1 MYIDDEELREL
12 YKTSSSE
19 HISKLES
26 ELMILEKNPQDNSAM
41 EEFLREAHTLKGDS
55 RMLGLDQIE
64 KLVHQLESCLE
75 DIKAGKDELTA
86 ELCDR
91 LYQGIDA
98 INQLSHE
105 AITGET
111 VAVDA
116 KAILT
121 SLMNDSD
128 SAADLFGDDASPESS
143 LFDDDD
149 DSGFFNSDASPESS
163 LFDDEAEEKEKLST
177 EKSETVIEPAVVE
190 DLSQPAKVATPA
202 RDYKIDTIRV
212 EPQKLDTLMTQA
224 SELAVIKLRISQQMA
239 EINQMLALSEGWN
252 KYNFGEEDLF
262 TKIESSLTVEEVQ
275 PLRYFYN
282 HAQQYLSSFSGFAN
296 ELKTRASEDIASLGI
311 ISDRL
316 ETGIQGL
323 RQLPLSTVFN
333 IYPRMVRDLARQQ
346 GKEIELII
354 EGGDTKADKKI
365 LEEIKDPLLHL
376 IRNAVDHGIETP
388 QERIIYNKS
397 PKATIILR
405 G

>member
-121 SLMNDSD
+121 S
-128 SAADLFGDDASPESS
+128 
-143 LFDDDD
+143 
-149 DSGFFNSDASPESS
+149 
-163 LFDDEAEEKEKLST
+163 
-177 EKSETVIEPAVVE
+177 
-190 DLSQPAKVATPA
+190 
-202 RDYKIDTIRV
+202 
-212 EPQKLDTLMTQA
+212 
-224 SELAVIKLRISQQMA
+224 
-239 EINQMLALSEGWN
+239 
-252 KYNFGEEDLF
+252 
-262 TKIESSLTVEEVQ
+262 
-275 PLRYFYN
+275 
-282 HAQQYLSSFSGFAN
+282 
-296 ELKTRASEDIASLGI
+296 
-311 ISDRL
+311 
-316 ETGIQGL
+316 
-323 RQLPLSTVFN
+323 
-333 IYPRMVRDLARQQ
+333 
-346 GKEIELII
+346 
-354 EGGDTKADKKI
+354 
-365 LEEIKDPLLHL
+365 
-376 IRNAVDHGIETP
+376 
-388 QERIIYNKS
+388 
-397 PKATIILR
+397 
-405 G
+405 